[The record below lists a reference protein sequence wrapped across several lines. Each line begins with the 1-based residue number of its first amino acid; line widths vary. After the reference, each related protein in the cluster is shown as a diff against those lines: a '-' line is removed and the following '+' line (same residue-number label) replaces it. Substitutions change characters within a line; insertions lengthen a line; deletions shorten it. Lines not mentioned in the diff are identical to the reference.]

1 MNKKF
6 FLSISLSIF
15 IVGCA
20 TSPETIVETEA
31 EAKKETSFLNSY
43 PTRDRIEYVFNCIAK
58 HGGLSARKAFI
69 NQYACGC
76 KIDKIAEK
84 LSFEEFEGAKTFSYL
99 KKVPGENGAAFRD
112 PKQSKDLRTRLK
124 EADAYAESQCFVM

>member
-1 MNKKF
+1 MNKKIILLACFSVF
-6 FLSISLSIF
+6 F
-15 IVGCA
+15 VGCS
-20 TSPETIVETEA
+20 TTPEKNTPEKKDETA
-31 EAKKETSFLNSY
+31 FVNDY
-43 PTRDRIEYVFNCIAK
+43 PTRDRVDYVLACVAK
-58 HGGLSARKAFI
+58 HGGLSYI

-84 LSFEEFEGAKTFSYL
+84 LSFKEYESAKTFSYL

-124 EADAYAESQCFVM
+124 EAEAYAEKQCFVK